1 MLRESG
7 ISRSGR
13 ATVIETKPHDVTAFW
28 VGRRGSRGIESQETY
43 RKGYVDLLCART
55 GSAGF
60 PYGEETGMAGFLPI
74 VFCPQRKEGLNSS
87 AVGVKLN
94 IFLKGGIFYVS

>member
-1 MLRESG
+1 
-7 ISRSGR
+7 
-13 ATVIETKPHDVTAFW
+13 
-28 VGRRGSRGIESQETY
+28 
-43 RKGYVDLLCART
+43 
-55 GSAGF
+55 
-60 PYGEETGMAGFLPI
+60 MAGFLPI